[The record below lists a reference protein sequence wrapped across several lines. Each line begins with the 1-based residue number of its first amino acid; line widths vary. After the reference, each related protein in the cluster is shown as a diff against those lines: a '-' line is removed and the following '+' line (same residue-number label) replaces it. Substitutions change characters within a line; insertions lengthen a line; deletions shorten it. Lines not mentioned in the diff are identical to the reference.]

1 MDKDHTIVRHLQSV
15 CPSIIPTCTCT
26 TTCTTLIPTYP
37 SLILPVQ
44 KSFLPIQH
52 SFLPVHQ
59 SFVLVNQSPT
69 SESINHS
76 YLSINHSYLSNTHS
90 YLSNTHSYLS
100 INHPTSVSI
109 NHPTCPTLMSIN
121 HSYLSI
127 NHPTSPTLI
136 PTCPSITLPVHQSII
151 PTCPSIMYEIIIME
165 SVLESGNLS
174 GSFVVSM
181 SKARTTG
188 SCQEKKWNRLHNWSW
203 IRAMTEKSWLRN
215 HGTQSSFTDAKITSW
230 KPSISEIWPTVHV
243 LTSSTRSSISTC
255 CKITTITTI
264 CLPPTSLLVTAE
276 TSHSLPSTWPST
288 SPDAAQLVFQQAGD
302 CRGSGKW
309 GKKVVICWQHSVIIV
324 AIHTGGTI
332 S

>member
-1 MDKDHTIVRHLQSV
+1 
-15 CPSIIPTCTCT
+15 
-26 TTCTTLIPTYP
+26 
-37 SLILPVQ
+37 
-44 KSFLPIQH
+44 
-52 SFLPVHQ
+52 
-59 SFVLVNQSPT
+59 
-69 SESINHS
+69 
-76 YLSINHSYLSNTHS
+76 
-90 YLSNTHSYLS
+90 
-100 INHPTSVSI
+100 
-109 NHPTCPTLMSIN
+109 MSIN

-302 CRGSGKW
+302 CRGSGEW
-309 GKKVVICWQHSVIIV
+309 GKKSCYLLATFSYQCGNTHWGNYLLKCCGDTRQSGYPLISTGLQNTMDTRTTNQHKLEEMR
-324 AIHTGGTI
+324 TLNFNP
-332 S
+332 